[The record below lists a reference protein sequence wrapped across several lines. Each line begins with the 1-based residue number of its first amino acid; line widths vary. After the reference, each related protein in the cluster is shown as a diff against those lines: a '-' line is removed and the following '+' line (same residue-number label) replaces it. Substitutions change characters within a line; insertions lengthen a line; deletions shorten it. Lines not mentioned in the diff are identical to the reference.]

1 MSVKKLALMF
11 IFLVSLIVLL
21 PLQAFSALDFLY
33 CKKTDL
39 KKYFET
45 CTASFCY
52 EKHNSYS
59 SAEYEKCIV
68 ARSDS
73 CYCLT
78 YLGGRY
84 HTDYPFEFKE
94 FAIHGNFCGWRN
106 SASVYMNK
114 SVPSLEVLQKS
125 VSDLIAQD
133 RLDDICKKHDVAYY
147 SKSADIC
154 IADQTASA
162 EFLSYAYIL
171 QTDSQKA
178 ELAIVMS
185 KSLDK
190 SWLTCKV
197 LNWVY

>member
-1 MSVKKLALMF
+1 
-11 IFLVSLIVLL
+11 
-21 PLQAFSALDFLY
+21 
-33 CKKTDL
+33 
-39 KKYFET
+39 
-45 CTASFCY
+45 
-52 EKHNSYS
+52 
-59 SAEYEKCIV
+59 
-68 ARSDS
+68 
-73 CYCLT
+73 
-78 YLGGRY
+78 
-84 HTDYPFEFKE
+84 
-94 FAIHGNFCGWRN
+94 
-106 SASVYMNK
+106 MNK

-133 RLDDICKKHDVAYY
+133 RLDDICKKHDAAYY